1 MSELALAPCRIVHA
15 RSRRDIAAARTLFEA
30 YAASLDFSL
39 CFQNFEQELNALP
52 GDYGPP
58 RGALLLAQGLEGGK
72 ALGCVALRPLAEA
85 GVAEMKR
92 LYLVPEARGLGV
104 GRRLVQSIVDEGR
117 RLGYRAMKLDT
128 VAGSMQAA
136 IGLYRDFG
144 FHETAPYTHNPQPDV
159 IYMERTL

>member
-1 MSELALAPCRIVHA
+1 MSELRLAPCRIVPA
-15 RSRRDIAAARTLFEA
+15 RSRADIAAARTLFEA

-39 CFQNFEQELNALP
+39 CFQDFDRELKSLP
-52 GDYGPP
+52 GEYAPP
-58 RGALLLAQGLEGGK
+58 RGALLLARREEGG
-72 ALGCVALRPLAEA
+72 AAIGCVALRPLTEA

-92 LYLVPEARGLGV
+92 LYLAPEARGLGV
-104 GRRLVQSIVDEGR
+104 GRRLVQEIVDEAR
-117 RLGYRAMKLDT
+117 RLGYRTMKLDT